1 MRQKNSAA
9 RDEISVLYVAH
20 MAALLH
26 PVKGKRPNCEA
37 VRSNTL
43 LECMEKITEFW
54 EREMVGLNQRKRPD
68 SFFHRVAEML
78 PRSVT
83 GDIITG

>member
-26 PVKGKRPNCEA
+26 PVKGKRPNCKA

-43 LECMEKITEFW
+43 LECMEKITEFQL
-54 EREMVGLNQRKRPD
+54 EVMMVWCPPKRPVFVFRP
-68 SFFHRVAEML
+68 SR
-78 PRSVT
+78 
-83 GDIITG
+83 